1 MMVSMVIDEPA
12 VSTACTARD
21 SCISLMAQPV
31 SMPTTIHVAVADCA
45 PTRNASSMDVT
56 LDSIVPS
63 PIITTKPA
71 SSAALESD
79 LIKLLELPLSETKE
93 QNVMPMSESKEPYF
107 SPLLPQYTE
116 ARVAWGTSPNQWYV
130 F

>member
-1 MMVSMVIDEPA
+1 
-12 VSTACTARD
+12 
-21 SCISLMAQPV
+21 
-31 SMPTTIHVAVADCA
+31 MPTTIHVAVADCA
-45 PTRNASSMDVT
+45 PTRNTSSMDVT

-93 QNVMPMSESKEPYF
+93 QNVMPLSESKEPYF